1 MSETFSFWKMACQQL
16 DRVAERM
23 KLDPNELVRLR
34 TCQRAMIVAVPVQM
48 DDGSVQVFEG
58 YRVQHNLERGPTK
71 GGIRFHPDVT
81 LDEVKALAMLMT
93 WKCAVMGLPYGGAKG
108 GVICDPTRMSQGEI
122 ERLTRRYTS
131 EIAEIIGPAV
141 DIPAPDV
148 NTNPQVMA
156 WMMDTYSMIVGQT
169 VLGVVTG
176 KPLEL
181 GGSQG
186 RGDATGRGVATVA
199 VAAAE
204 RSGLKPAQCTAAVQG
219 FGNVGSVAAKYLHQ
233 MGLKVTGVTD
243 VWGGLF
249 NPAGLDI
256 PAVLAHVQQHP
267 KRSLEGCPGGEYVAD
282 AKEANRRLLALG
294 VDILLP
300 CALENQLTA
309 ANADAVLAK
318 IVVEGANGPT
328 SPEADEILA
337 RKGVVVV
344 PDVLANAGGVTVSYF
359 EWVQNQQAFFW
370 EEEEVF
376 NRLDRMMMRSFRDVY
391 AVAEREK
398 CDLRMAAQILAV
410 SRVAKA
416 ARIRGLYP

>member
-1 MSETFSFWKMACQQL
+1 MSGTFSFWNMACQQL
-16 DRVAERM
+16 DRVAARM
-23 KLDPNELVRLR
+23 KLDPNERVRLR

-48 DDGSVQVFEG
+48 DDGTVQVFEG

-131 EIAEIIGPAV
+131 EIAEVIGPAV

-148 NTNPQVMA
+148 NTNPQIMA
-156 WMMDTYSMIVGQT
+156 WLMDTYSMIVGQT

-186 RGDATGRGVATVA
+186 RTDATGRGVATVA
-199 VAAAE
+199 AAAAE
-204 RSGLKPAQCTAAVQG
+204 RSGLKPTQCTAAVQG

-267 KRSLEGCPGGEYVAD
+267 RHSLEGCPGGEYVAD
-282 AKEANRRLLALG
+282 APAANRRLLSLA

-309 ANADAVLAK
+309 DNADAVQAK

-328 SPEADEILA
+328 TPEADEILA

-376 NRLDRMMMRSFRDVY
+376 SRLDRMMMRSFRDVY
-391 AVAEREK
+391 AVADREK

-416 ARIRGLYP
+416 AHLRGLYP